1 VRESHTR
8 DIFIDTVLSTFRD
21 WALIPCFQGYP
32 QGQNGEMACRRRI
45 FAPEGLS
52 GLQPCCYR
60 PSCLAF
66 MAEAS
71 LCGRLEQEQRLGC

>member
-1 VRESHTR
+1 VLESHTR
-8 DIFIDTVLSTFRD
+8 DIFIDAVLSTFRY
-21 WALIPCFQGYP
+21 WALIPRLQGYP
-32 QGQNGEMACRRRI
+32 QGQNGEMAYRRRI

-60 PSCLAF
+60 RSCLAF